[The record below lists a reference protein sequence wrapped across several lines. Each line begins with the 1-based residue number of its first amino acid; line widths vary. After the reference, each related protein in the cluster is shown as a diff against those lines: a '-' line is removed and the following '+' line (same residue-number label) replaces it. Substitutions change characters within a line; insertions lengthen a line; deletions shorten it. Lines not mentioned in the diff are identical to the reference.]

1 MNMERAAGAARSLPG
16 KKIAAAIIWFVGL
29 GMTAVVVGELAPD
42 VSAAMAFGA
51 AVVMQLLLT
60 LVQSRVWA
68 GRGDL
73 FGYVALFVDSLINF
87 GGVMAVMTNIDNVG
101 SVQAFT
107 ASTVGYA
114 GDWPDPLKAL
124 LALAASA
131 AIAGLPER
139 LWKD

>member
-1 MNMERAAGAARSLPG
+1 MERAAGAARAIPG
-16 KKIAAAIIWFVGL
+16 KKIAAAIIWFIGL
-29 GMTAVVVGELAPD
+29 SMTAVVVTELAPG
-42 VSAAMAFGA
+42 VSSATAFGA
-51 AVVMQLLLT
+51 GVALQLVLT

-73 FGYVALFVDSLINF
+73 FGYVALFIDALINF
-87 GGVMAVMTNIDNVG
+87 GGVMAIMVNVDRVG

-107 ASTVGYA
+107 ASTIGYA
-114 GDWPDPLKAL
+114 GAWPDPLKAL
-124 LALAASA
+124 LALAVAC